1 MESSAGVSLDAILL
15 AMAALSLISEPVSI
29 DPVPDPV
36 LAALLGTVGTVNA
49 TEEASPPPNQDD
61 TCANGF
67 AVPPL
72 PAVATDAPD
81 PCLLCDI
88 GPGKPQ
94 SFGDDFVGEAG
105 GLDDAVDD
113 GTVADVDGTVC

>member
-36 LAALLGTVGTVNA
+36 LAALLGTVGTVGA

-81 PCLLCDI
+81 PCLLCD
-88 GPGKPQ
+88 